1 MVIFLNRQLKSAIQE
16 RGKVKYSTFRTLAR
30 VFVVLAWLI
39 GILVFI
45 LSLVTGIIGGGL
57 AVVLG
62 IVMGVVGGFLSFAFL
77 YAFAQFIYVAI
88 DIERNT
94 RATVRALLEEV
105 VPEEEVE
112 TEQ

>member
-1 MVIFLNRQLKSAIQE
+1 MRYN
-16 RGKVKYSTFRTLAR
+16 TFRMIAR
-30 VFVVLAWLI
+30 VFVVLAWLV

-45 LSLVTGIIGGGL
+45 LSLVTGIIGGGI

-62 IVMGVVGGFLSFAFL
+62 IVMGVVGGFLSFVSL
-77 YAFAQFIYVAI
+77 YAFAQFIYVII

-105 VPEEEVE
+105 APEEEIE
-112 TEQ
+112 GG

>member
-1 MVIFLNRQLKSAIQE
+1 MI
-16 RGKVKYSTFRTLAR
+16 AR
-30 VFVVLAWLI
+30 VFVVLSWI
-39 GILVFI
+39 VGILVFI
-45 LSLVTGIIGGGL
+45 LSLVTGIIGGGGL
-57 AVVLG
+57 EVVLG
-62 IVMGVVGGFLSFAFL
+62 IVIGVVGGFLTFASL

-112 TEQ
+112 GE

>member
-1 MVIFLNRQLKSAIQE
+1 MI
-16 RGKVKYSTFRTLAR
+16 AR
-30 VFVVLAWLI
+30 VFVVLAWLV

-45 LSLVTGIIGGGL
+45 LSLVTGIIGGGI

-62 IVMGVVGGFLSFAFL
+62 IVMGVVGGFLSFVSL
-77 YAFAQFIYVAI
+77 YAFAQFIYVII

-105 VPEEEVE
+105 VPEEEIE
-112 TEQ
+112 GE

>member
-1 MVIFLNRQLKSAIQE
+1 MRYN
-16 RGKVKYSTFRTLAR
+16 TFRMIAR
-30 VFVVLAWLI
+30 VFVVLAWLV

-45 LSLVTGIIGGGL
+45 LSLVTGIIGGGI

-62 IVMGVVGGFLSFAFL
+62 IVMGVVGGFLSFVSL
-77 YAFAQFIYVAI
+77 YAFAQFIYVVI

-105 VPEEEVE
+105 VPEEEIE
-112 TEQ
+112 GE

>member
-1 MVIFLNRQLKSAIQE
+1 MRYN
-16 RGKVKYSTFRTLAR
+16 TFRMIAR
-30 VFVVLAWLI
+30 VFVVLAWLV

-45 LSLVTGIIGGGL
+45 LSLVTGIIGGGI

-62 IVMGVVGGFLSFAFL
+62 IVMGVVGGFLSFVSL
-77 YAFAQFIYVAI
+77 YAFAQFIYVII

-105 VPEEEVE
+105 VPEEEIE
-112 TEQ
+112 GE

>member
-1 MVIFLNRQLKSAIQE
+1 MRYN
-16 RGKVKYSTFRTLAR
+16 TFRMIAR
-30 VFVVLAWLI
+30 VFVVLAWLV

-45 LSLVTGIIGGGL
+45 LSLVTGIIGGGI

-62 IVMGVVGGFLSFAFL
+62 IVIGVVGGFLSFASL
-77 YAFAQFIYVAI
+77 YAFAQFIYVII

-94 RATVRALLEEV
+94 RSTVRALLEEV

-112 TEQ
+112 GE

>member
-1 MVIFLNRQLKSAIQE
+1 VR
-16 RGKVKYSTFRTLAR
+16 YSTFRMIAR
-30 VFVVLAWLI
+30 VFVVLAWLV

-45 LSLVTGIIGGGL
+45 LSLVTGIMGGGI

-62 IVMGVVGGFLSFAFL
+62 IVLGVVGGFLSFASL
-77 YAFAQFIYVAI
+77 YAFAQFIYVI
-88 DIERNT
+88 LDIERNT

-112 TEQ
+112 GE

>member
-1 MVIFLNRQLKSAIQE
+1 MRYN
-16 RGKVKYSTFRTLAR
+16 TFRLIAR
-30 VFVVLAWLI
+30 VFVVLSWI
-39 GILVFI
+39 VGILVFV
-45 LSLVTGIIGGGL
+45 LSLVTGILGGGL

-62 IVMGVVGGFLSFAFL
+62 IVMGIVGGFLSFASL

-105 VPEEEVE
+105 VPEEEAE
-112 TEQ
+112 E